1 MDPTPDS
8 EDVVSERGTQ
18 TWRDEVLA
26 WVTEATGLHPTGE
39 VTQRHRAWST
49 VLRVPTAEG
58 PVWVKEPCAG
68 MAHEVGLHMLL
79 ARLAPDAVA
88 TPLAVAGRRLLLPDT
103 GPSVR
108 DTGTDPSAALTEAL
122 PRYARVQ
129 RAVAGH
135 LEAMRALDVPDATP
149 PALPA
154 RYAEAVATIGPA
166 TAPVAAWAEAL
177 DGTAP
182 STVDHQDLHAGNV
195 LLDGRFAD
203 WGDAVL
209 AHPFASLLVAL
220 GSLRRVLEVTPD
232 DPAITRPRDAYLD
245 VFADLA
251 PHDELR
257 ALAETACRAAVI
269 ARALTWTRGPAAD
282 PRFADAPRETL
293 AALGDPDWLA
303 GA

>member
-1 MDPTPDS
+1 M
-8 EDVVSERGTQ
+8 SERGTAA
-18 TWRDEVLA
+18 WRDEVLA
-26 WVTEATGLHPTGE
+26 WITDATGLQPTGE

-58 PVWVKEPCAG
+58 PVWLKEPCAG
-68 MAHEVGLHMLL
+68 MAHEVGLHALL
-79 ARLAPDAVA
+79 ARVAPDAVA
-88 TPLAVAGRRLLLPDT
+88 TPLAVDGRRLLLPDT

-108 DTGTDPSAALTEAL
+108 DTGADPSAALTDAL
-122 PRYARVQ
+122 PRYARLQ
-129 RAVAGH
+129 RAASDH
-135 LEAMRALDVPDATP
+135 LADMRALGVPDATP

-154 RYAEAVATIGPA
+154 RYAEAVATIGTGDGHHA
-166 TAPVAAWAEAL
+166 EVTAWSEQLIDTVP
-177 DGTAP
+177 G
-182 STVDHQDLHAGNV
+182 SVDHQDLHTGNV
-195 LLDGRFAD
+195 LRDGRFAD

-220 GSLRRVLEVTPD
+220 GSLRRTLDVAPD

-251 PHDELR
+251 PRDELR
-257 ALAETACRAAVI
+257 HLAETACRAAVI

-303 GA
+303 GT

>member
-1 MDPTPDS
+1 M
-8 EDVVSERGTQ
+8 SERGTAA
-18 TWRDEVLA
+18 WRDEALA
-26 WVTEATGLHPTGE
+26 WIADATGLRPTGE

-49 VLRVPTAEG
+49 VLRVPTADG
-58 PVWVKEPCAG
+58 PVWLKEPCAA
-68 MAHEVGLHMLL
+68 MAHEVGLHALL

-88 TPLAVAGRRLLLPDT
+88 TPLAVDDRKLLLPDT

-108 DTGTDPSAALTEAL
+108 DTDTDPSAALTEAL
-122 PRYARVQ
+122 PRYARLQ
-129 RAVAGH
+129 RAVAPH
-135 LEAMRALDVPDATP
+135 LDAMRALGVPVATP

-154 RYAEAVATIGPA
+154 RYDEAVATIGA
-166 TAPVAAWAEAL
+166 DGGRRDEVVAWSDEL
-177 DGTAP
+177 SGTAP
-182 STVDHQDLHAGNV
+182 STVDHQDLHVGNV

-220 GSLRRVLEVTPD
+220 GSLRRTLGVAPD

-251 PHDELR
+251 PRDELR
-257 ALAETACRAAVI
+257 HLAETACRAAVI
-269 ARALTWTRGPAAD
+269 ARALTWQRAASTD

-303 GA
+303 GT